1 MIFKIIPKEIRAV
14 VTSECRAYFDP
25 ATRAIALCLG
35 LNGDGAILWS
45 LEAFLAPNTNAKK
58 TKLDMYPVVLPLRK
72 LQPSDTLHASIVC
85 TYEAITG
92 VFSLQSLSFRRAI
105 NTGIKG
111 LLSASLSRS
120 GETR

>member
-1 MIFKIIPKEIRAV
+1 MSVAMAEVLHGR
-14 VTSECRAYFDP
+14 
-25 ATRAIALCLG
+25 
-35 LNGDGAILWS
+35 
-45 LEAFLAPNTNAKK
+45 K

-72 LQPSDTLHASIVC
+72 LQPSDTLQASIVC